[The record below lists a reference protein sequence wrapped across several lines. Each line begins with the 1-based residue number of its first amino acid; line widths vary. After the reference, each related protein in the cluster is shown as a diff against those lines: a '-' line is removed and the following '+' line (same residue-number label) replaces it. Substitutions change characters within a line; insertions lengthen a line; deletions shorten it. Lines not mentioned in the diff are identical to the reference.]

1 MYLFFK
7 AVEIIIICKTRS
19 AGIKIIFQST
29 SSQPDF
35 SETKA
40 KLTERKIQSS
50 IVFIMIL
57 FLVVLIFEIKLI
69 RNLGFIGWLIDS
81 NKFISIKKH
90 FLTGNRKEDEIY
102 TKPKSLAIAIK

>member
-1 MYLFFK
+1 LYLFFK

-40 KLTERKIQSS
+40 KLTERKIHNS

-81 NKFISIKKH
+81 KQIYKDKKT
-90 FLTGNRKEDEIY
+90 FPYGN
-102 TKPKSLAIAIK
+102 P

>member
-1 MYLFFK
+1 M
-7 AVEIIIICKTRS
+7 ICKTSS

-40 KLTERKIQSS
+40 KLTERKIHNN
-50 IVFIMIL
+50 IVFIIIL

-69 RNLGFIGWLIDS
+69 RYLGFIGRLIDS
-81 NKFISIKKH
+81 NKFIRIKKH
-90 FLTGNRKEDEIY
+90 FLTENRK
-102 TKPKSLAIAIK
+102 

>member
-1 MYLFFK
+1 M
-7 AVEIIIICKTRS
+7 ICKTRS

-40 KLTERKIQSS
+40 KLTERKIHNN

-57 FLVVLIFEIKLI
+57 FLVVLIFDIKLMWY
-69 RNLGFIGWLIDS
+69 LGFIGRLIDS
-81 NKFISIKKH
+81 KQIYMYKETFPY
-90 FLTGNRKEDEIY
+90 GN
-102 TKPKSLAIAIK
+102 P